1 MIGESIERPKLIER
15 TRGGLVVRFAVE
27 VIQGSEDLPD
37 RYRFEAVRVPA
48 GATRGEMIDAV
59 IGSRHSHAAE
69 IAMLNNRDI
78 DDQGRDDYDAYQAFR
93 RQAKSW
99 VDEALEGYNP

>member
-27 VIQGSEDLPD
+27 IIPAGENLPE

-59 IGSRHSHAAE
+59 IGSRYSHAAE
-69 IAMLNNRDI
+69 IALINNRDL
-78 DDQGRDDYDAYQAFR
+78 DDQGRDDYEAYQAFR
-93 RQAKSW
+93 RQAKLW
-99 VDEALEGYNP
+99 VDEALKG